1 MGIYARIANSYPPN
15 YLESYVYRQ
24 FTLRA
29 DGLGADWNQQQKRC
43 LMLHNR
49 FARPT
54 TGSAPDVSDPS
65 RSIHLAE
72 PGSRPAAPQTVNL
85 DVVAIVSR
93 RCSAFFAEAAVL
105 VLVFGILDYLMLK
118 GRIEFEWI
126 VGAFAISVFLLAVSI
141 LMDLTAHR
149 WIKAHP

>member
-1 MGIYARIANSYPPN
+1 M
-15 YLESYVYRQ
+15 
-24 FTLRA
+24 F
-29 DGLGADWNQQQKRC
+29 
-43 LMLHNR
+43 HNR
-49 FARPT
+49 FARPA
-54 TGSAPDVSDPS
+54 TGSAPAPTDPT

-72 PGSRPAAPQTVNL
+72 RGSGSPPQAVNL
-85 DVVAIVSR
+85 DVIAIVSR

-118 GRIEFEWI
+118 GRIELPWI